1 MAKKIKKISD
11 LVFDKKNINKG
22 SEYGTYLL
30 EKSLK
35 ELGAGRSVLA
45 DKNGVL
51 IAGNKTVE
59 KFHEIGM
66 DKIKVVET
74 DGNELVVVQR
84 VDLDINSPEGA
95 KMKILDNTVSKHNY
109 IEDVEVAEV
118 VCEEFEIEAVEFG
131 LEKQITDDGFG
142 TEFSLKDGDKEP
154 FQQMT
159 FTLADKQAEQIKKAI
174 SEIKKTEEFK
184 YVETM
189 GNENSNG
196 NALYLIVMQWAEQRK

>member
-84 VDLDINSPEGA
+84 VDLDINSAEGA

-109 IEDVEVAEV
+109 IEDVEVAEA
-118 VCEEFEIEAVEFG
+118 VCEEFEIEAVELG
-131 LEKQITDDGFG
+131 LTKPFKEDEDIDKFFVEIEQKKDNKYHIILKYNEEEYKIVQEALKKYTG
-142 TEFSLKDGDKEP
+142 TVEEIFLSLL
-154 FQQMT
+154 T
-159 FTLADKQAEQIKKAI
+159 
-174 SEIKKTEEFK
+174 SE
-184 YVETM
+184 
-189 GNENSNG
+189 
-196 NALYLIVMQWAEQRK
+196 